1 MKLMRR
7 FSSLPNTMFNS
18 LLQDFH
24 GHFAKSA
31 LTNIFLD
38 YVLHG
43 GTFCFFFCCRKKKK
57 MNVVRY
63 NQGSFIY
70 LYNCDQSI
78 YFLLKKSKNICFQ

>member
-1 MKLMRR
+1 MPNYGFTKSHSIKESLKIMKLMRR
-7 FSSLPNTMFNS
+7 FSSLPNTLFNS

-43 GTFCFFFCCRKKKK
+43 GTFAYFFAAEKVRSSMKKK
-57 MNVVRY
+57 
-63 NQGSFIY
+63 
-70 LYNCDQSI
+70 
-78 YFLLKKSKNICFQ
+78 

>member
-1 MKLMRR
+1 MRR
-7 FSSLPNTMFNS
+7 FSSLPNTLFNS

-43 GTFCFFFCCRKKKK
+43 GTFGYFFAVEKVTRKYTK
-57 MNVVRY
+57 NEVSY
-63 NQGSFIY
+63 FFNTLLN
-70 LYNCDQSI
+70 LY
-78 YFLLKKSKNICFQ
+78 